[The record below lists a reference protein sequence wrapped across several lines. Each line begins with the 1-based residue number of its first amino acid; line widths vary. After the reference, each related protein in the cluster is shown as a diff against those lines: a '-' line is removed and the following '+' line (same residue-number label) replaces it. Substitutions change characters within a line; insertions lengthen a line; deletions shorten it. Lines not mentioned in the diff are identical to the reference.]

1 MSRLHFLLFFN
12 SWLLD
17 FHVLG
22 KREMMPKPPPHYFF
36 RLPTQRWNIWWS
48 GQKMS
53 KFNFLVHWIFTWH
66 DMSHFSMSVF
76 QLRVSPALS
85 AGWNIF
91 TNLLGRKILFE
102 PMFEPALRCLL
113 GSIISGRK
121 KGSRCYVV
129 HQYSSKTTRNIPLRN
144 SSCRFFSLRKKLSL
158 GVRTCF

>member
-1 MSRLHFLLFFN
+1 MLLCLLGQYLKKRYQKPLKISSELCHDYISFFFFN

-53 KFNFLVHWIFTWH
+53 KFCFLVHWIFTWH

-91 TNLLGRKILFE
+91 TNLLARKILFE

-129 HQYSSKTTRNIPLRN
+129 H
-144 SSCRFFSLRKKLSL
+144 
-158 GVRTCF
+158 

>member
-1 MSRLHFLLFFN
+1 MLLCLLGQYLKKRYQKPLKISSELCHDYISFFFFN

-91 TNLLGRKILFE
+91 NEFVRPKNSLWTYVWTGLE
-102 PMFEPALRCLL
+102 M
-113 GSIISGRK
+113 SSGQHYQWAK
-121 KGSRCYVV
+121 K
-129 HQYSSKTTRNIPLRN
+129 
-144 SSCRFFSLRKKLSL
+144 RFKML
-158 GVRTCF
+158 CM